1 VTAVWCRRHYAEGR
15 VMPTVGTSLLVG
27 AGASLVCS
35 A

>member
-1 VTAVWCRRHYAEGR
+1 VSAWQLGHYAEDR
-15 VMPTVGTSLLVG
+15 VMPTVGTSLLVV